1 MPRWRAT
8 GARQSRST
16 LPASKA
22 PGAEGGVSTALR
34 TPPIDRPLA
43 ELHAV
48 LLRQL
53 CCESGLD
60 SSPLRRESGR
70 MLVEP
75 EGECGALRCLW
86 GESNEG
92 VTRAHQHG
100 TRRPFRAPRSK
111 GAPPFSFV
119 NMPLHRNG
127 SPSPAIVASQQL
139 GSSGEGS
146 LNRCRCSDTSL
157 SLSDRW
163 CVRALVRDG
172 DLKAT
177 ALGAKCRLGRIE
189 FPRRRFPGN
198 TVHIDKQRSADQFF
212 RLGPG
217 PGVPAVPWSMALL
230 SCGPHW
236 SAHS

>member
-1 MPRWRAT
+1 MDEPSPEERREDRAVHRRVPRWRAT

-75 EGECGALRCLW
+75 EGECGALLC
-86 GESNEG
+86 
-92 VTRAHQHG
+92 
-100 TRRPFRAPRSK
+100 
-111 GAPPFSFV
+111 
-119 NMPLHRNG
+119 RNG

-189 FPRRRFPGN
+189 FPRRRFP
-198 TVHIDKQRSADQFF
+198 
-212 RLGPG
+212 
-217 PGVPAVPWSMALL
+217 AVPWSMALL